1 MLDLYTILCVYLG
14 MKKRDKTMKK
24 IKINYNDFICNR
36 AYKYRVVENSNLDEL
51 VKEVRYEDD
60 TSEWVL
66 ENVGSDVA
74 SLDEVFTPPAGF
86 TESSSFDSEDDYNF

>member
-1 MLDLYTILCVYLG
+1 V
-14 MKKRDKTMKK
+14 KKRDKTMKK

-51 VKEVRYEDD
+51 VKEVRYGDD

-86 TESSSFDSEDDYNF
+86 TESSSFDPEDDYNF